1 MAHKEVICACCQS
14 RWDDCHQLHCVAS
27 EQVIFTDVC
36 EDQESRETVPVEHQF
51 YRWAVRRKLLMQVS
65 AKICR
70 HLRENSNKMLTASL
84 QKSTSRFFCLFVCF
98 VLRERVCTTS
108 QDKNLL
114 ICFEMLKPS
123 WDCQKEQLQHLR
135 CVLELMWFWTKP
147 VGGLNIFG
155 GLYLRFL
162 SFKGQSA
169 QTCTYVL
176 RAAGVCVCVCVSVCV
191 SAFYYV
197 RKKRKQELDRERR
210 WSGDQSVSDSAG
222 ECVCVCVCV
231 CRGGVIE
238 QIA

>member
-1 MAHKEVICACCQS
+1 MCVRTRRAEKQYQWNISFTDELWGESFWCRFLLKSAVTSERTVIKCS
-14 RWDDCHQLHCVAS
+14 QLHCKKA
-27 EQVIFTDVC
+27 QVV
-36 EDQESRETVPVEHQF
+36 
-51 YRWAVRRKLLMQVS
+51 
-65 AKICR
+65 
-70 HLRENSNKMLTASL
+70 
-84 QKSTSRFFCLFVCF
+84 FFCLFVCF

-231 CRGGVIE
+231 CVCRGGVIE